1 MAKTLKSHLP
11 KKLGKAAVWLTAG
24 LFIAIETQEIFELKQ
39 IHQITIFALLFV
51 ISSYQLNTARYYQF
65 NKETEKENKAKQA
78 SFRMFTGSLLAV
90 VDAGVDQ
97 LIQDSTQQNSTMI
110 DTPTTAMF
118 YAGWL
123 INLTIAVLV
132 AQSLSS
138 FIEVIASKIP
148 SKIYQ
153 NTSQE
158 GT

>member
-1 MAKTLKSHLP
+1 MAKSLTSHFP

-24 LFIAIETQEIFELKQ
+24 LYVAMETQEVFELKQ

-78 SFRMFTGSLLAV
+78 SFRMFAGSLLAV

-97 LIQDSTQQNSTMI
+97 LIQDSTQQNNTMV
-110 DTPTTAMF
+110 DTHTTAMF

-138 FIEVIASKIP
+138 FIEVITSKVS

-153 NTSQE
+153 STSLE
-158 GT
+158 VK

>member
-1 MAKTLKSHLP
+1 MAKSLTSHFP

-24 LFIAIETQEIFELKQ
+24 LYVAMETQEVFELKQ

-65 NKETEKENKAKQA
+65 NKETEKENKTKQA

-90 VDAGVDQ
+90 LDAGVDQ
-97 LIQDSTQQNSTMI
+97 LIQESTQRNSTML

-138 FIEVIASKIP
+138 FIEVVASQSSLKNN
-148 SKIYQ
+148 Q
-153 NTSQE
+153 NPSQE
-158 GT
+158 VK